1 MNKILSVLQDFSHLF
16 FPHLCAG
23 CGSDSLNDESLLCPK
38 CFLQLPETG
47 FIGVDGNTIEK
58 IFYGRLPVQKAGSA
72 FYFTKDSLVQKLA
85 VELKYKGNKAMGQ
98 YLGRLLGKRLQ
109 SCRRFEE
116 VDVIVPLPLNPKK
129 QRKRGYNQAEEI
141 AKGIAE
147 VWSRPVIS
155 NAVIRN
161 IFTDTQTHKT
171 RVSRWQTMEAVFS
184 VSQPLLIEGKHV
196 LLVDDIITT
205 GATLEACG
213 QAMLQT
219 PGVKLSIATV
229 AYTI

>member
-1 MNKILSVLQDFSHLF
+1 M
-16 FPHLCAG
+16 
-23 CGSDSLNDESLLCPK
+23 
-38 CFLQLPETG
+38 QLPETG